1 METSI
6 SQMMDEKTEELL
18 EQVREELHIMIDQKI
33 DEFRRCLVS
42 GESWS
47 KAEVQMPLTSLPAY
61 FKGKKPVSILY
72 SDGTEIYVDKWK
84 KVAEKLLHRCAEE
97 EVMRERLCGMLGKV
111 FGRDRLLLS
120 DRGDCMDVPL
130 EFYPGMF
137 FEAKFDT
144 ESLLKVI
151 TTRIFQSIG
160 YDYYSIY
167 LKVKDSPQ
175 QQSAQEAG
183 PKQSLQL

>member
-1 METSI
+1 
-6 SQMMDEKTEELL
+6 
-18 EQVREELHIMIDQKI
+18 
-33 DEFRRCLVS
+33 
-42 GESWS
+42 
-47 KAEVQMPLTSLPAY
+47 
-61 FKGKKPVSILY
+61 
-72 SDGTEIYVDKWK
+72 
-84 KVAEKLLHRCAEE
+84 
-97 EVMRERLCGMLGKV
+97 MRERLCGMLGKV

-151 TTRIFQSIG
+151 TTRIFRPIG
-160 YDYYSIY
+160 YDYYGIY

-175 QQSAQEAG
+175 QQSAQESE